1 MKINLI
7 IGALFVSL
15 LFSFSF
21 PQSLRTMS
29 MAGITIPLKDAD
41 NSCDPYDF
49 GGNIS
54 YMYLDETTSWLTIN
68 PSLISNWGDYK
79 RPFDADKVNLYG
91 LNFTGL
97 KTLGSDGT
105 FIGSV
110 SYIYDSRIK
119 VNHSVKY
126 NTYQGSAF
134 FINDSTSGNMRYNGP
149 SVNFGYSFE
158 LLPDLYL
165 GATAGYKILNGLK
178 EIYSQTS
185 SVLRNVD
192 GSVGLTYQLLD
203 AAYLSAG
210 VSIYN
215 SQESLTIELSDPVDD
230 QIFNYH
236 GDTYHLTKTGNPISE
251 KIKEKGL
258 SWNSQFYFKPD
269 NNSEAGL
276 NFVYANSNQK
286 FLFPSTVNGNSV
298 LEFEDGYSYFNDYL
312 IEFKGRYDLTPD
324 FTIGLKGSYFYNRS
338 WSKLSF
344 QELVVWDWNTKNAG
358 AGLGAA
364 YNISPS
370 FLVTFEY
377 NYSRVNADSS
387 KYIDYRFTSVSSD
400 DHIFR
405 IGGEYEI
412 LDKVFLRGG
421 GGYGFIGND
430 IIYGGSDIKYALATF
445 GLGINLFESMCIDI
459 LLDYNNYKP
468 KQLNYSHSF
477 FNGLISLKL
486 FNI

>member
-1 MKINLI
+1 MKMNLI
-7 IGALFVSL
+7 ISALFLSL
-15 LFSFSF
+15 LFSVSF

-41 NSCDPYDF
+41 NSCDPYDM

-54 YMYLDETTSWLTIN
+54 YLYLDETTSWLTIN
-68 PSLISNWGDYK
+68 PSLNSDWGDYK
-79 RPFDADKVNLYG
+79 RPFDADNVNLYG

-97 KTLGSDGT
+97 KTLGTDGT

-110 SYIYDSRIK
+110 SYIYDSRIN

-126 NTYQGSAF
+126 NTYKGDAF
-134 FINDSTSGNMRYNGP
+134 FINDSTAGNIRFNGP

-158 LLPDLYL
+158 LIPDLYL
-165 GATAGYKILNGLK
+165 GASAGYKILNGLK
-178 EIYSQTS
+178 AIFSQTS
-185 SVLRNVD
+185 TVLRNVD
-192 GSVGLTYQLLD
+192 GSVGLTYQLFD
-203 AAYLSAG
+203 ASYLSAG
-210 VSIYN
+210 LSAFNY
-215 SQESLTIELSDPVDD
+215 QETLTIQLDYPIDD

-236 GDTYHLTKTGNPISE
+236 GDNYRLTKTGNGIPE
-251 KIKEKGL
+251 KIKGRGL
-258 SWNSQFYFKPD
+258 SWNSQFYFNP
-269 NNSEAGL
+269 NQNSEVGF
-276 NFVYANSNQK
+276 NFVYSNSDQK
-286 FLFPSTVNGNSV
+286 VLFQNTVNGNFV
-298 LEFEDGYSYFNDYL
+298 QEYEDGYSYFNDYL
-312 IEFKGRYDLTPD
+312 VEFKGRYDLSSDLTV
-324 FTIGLKGSYFYNRS
+324 GLKGSYLYNRS
-338 WSKLSF
+338 WSELSA
-344 QELVVWDWNTKNAG
+344 QELAVWDWNTKTAG
-358 AGLGAA
+358 AGIGAA

-387 KYIDYRFTSVSSD
+387 KYIDYHFTSVSSD
-400 DHIFR
+400 DHVFR

-421 GGYGFIGND
+421 GGYGLIGKD
-430 IIYGGSDIKYALATF
+430 IIYGGSNIKYVLATF
-445 GLGINLFESMCIDI
+445 GLGINLFESMHIDF

-477 FNGLISLKL
+477 FNGLVSLKL